1 MLAIFTTD
9 ETLLINEKEKDVSF
23 ILNDKDTDAIK
34 ADNLNFTL
42 KCATIGTSNLTI
54 RQMVDILHSYL
65 TEEERIKNANA
76 EFDVTRQKELEKRG
90 IL

>member
-54 RQMVDILHSYL
+54 RQMIDILHSYL

>member
-34 ADNLNFTL
+34 ANNLDFTL
-42 KCATIGTSNLTI
+42 KCATIGTSSLTI
-54 RQMVDILHSYL
+54 CQMIDILHSYL

>member
-9 ETLLINEKEKDVSF
+9 ETLLINEKEKDISF
-23 ILNDKDTDAIK
+23 VLNDKDTDAIK
-34 ADNLNFTL
+34 ANNLDFTL
-42 KCATIGTSNLTI
+42 KCATIGTSGLTI
-54 RQMVDILHSYL
+54 RQMIDILHSYL